1 MYAQKVLISQW
12 SLIYKY
18 QDIKF
23 QNIFWVCTV
32 QSLSFEELNILLF
45 DTGSVVFFL
54 LTIKPLSA

>member
-18 QDIKF
+18 QDIKI